1 MAENFRFKRI
11 SELPAADSVDTS
23 DILLVLKK
31 TDTGY
36 TTERVPASL
45 VENYV
50 TEENVVDRARSV
62 NFQESDKINNRKES
76 AIFLRNCTFG
86 PTIQEIDDL
95 VATGSKREWIAE
107 QIESSY
113 DNSEYSEWDGTG
125 DAPVLKTGWFGK
137 VALHFKMPDDYTSGN
152 FSVNLPGYYNTR
164 ASILS
169 AFIRNNP
176 PVGDIGSLDG
186 NTRKEP
192 RKSLLCKVVWAL
204 NKLIPVSVPGGGFPE
219 ETDTYP
225 IVDWH
230 GVLARHAFGNYA
242 DLLEEVA
249 YNLSMARML
258 THLRNQK
265 SDDSGRQPDENFGRE
280 IMQLFSIG
288 LYALN
293 NDGTYKLDE
302 NGSRIE
308 TYDQFDILESSK
320 VFTGLT
326 RWDRPDAEYYNVA
339 SDSTMRGGG
348 VTLAGIGRTNF
359 LSEQTIYGIKKPAR
373 YIKKGVTYRIYSTGT
388 TDFTKFGA
396 ANSSVG
402 TEFTAT
408 SNGDRRAGTGEVEE
422 KRVYPIGVVPRL
434 KHFVPWYEDGE
445 KNFPN
450 LKIVIPAGTDPETN
464 IRMMVEGLVNHPNCA
479 PNICKNLI
487 KLTVTSNPSP
497 EYVAR
502 VTSVFRNNGKGVTGD
517 MASVWTAIFTD
528 PEANLDIRS
537 SDTKGRVIDGFEAF
551 CKYIRCLNGSSR
563 YTGTQENAQ
572 VYIDGTNINPAVG
585 YINDYE
591 NLRLGAWPYSS
602 PSVFSY
608 YGLDYSISPGVDWGI
623 LIPEIGSLPSNTLM
637 NAIGALDD
645 MINNGDPIDWR
656 TNPSNLTRVY
666 TPDFTETIGD
676 LSDIDN
682 VVNVLNLTLC
692 GGTLGQQK
700 IKIMK
705 DAMSAMNSS
714 TQNEKDDRVCVA
726 LQFIIRSPEFWVQ

>member
-11 SELPAADSVDTS
+11 SELPAADSVNTS

-36 TTERVPASL
+36 TTGKVPTSL
-45 VENYV
+45 MENYV
-50 TEENVVDRARSV
+50 TEATVVDRARSV
-62 NFQESDKINNRKES
+62 NFQESDKINNRKEA
-76 AIFLRNCTFG
+76 AIFLRNCTLG
-86 PTIQEIDDL
+86 PTIQEIDAL
-95 VATGSKREWIAE
+95 VASGSKREWIEE

-113 DNSEYSEWDGTG
+113 DDSEYSEWNGNG
-125 DAPVLKTGWFGK
+125 DAPILKPGWFSK
-137 VALHFKMPDDYTSGN
+137 VALHFKMPDDYIYGN
-152 FSVNLPGYYNTR
+152 FSVNLPGSYNTR

-176 PVGDIGSLDG
+176 PIGDIGSLTN

-204 NKLIPVSVPGGGFPE
+204 NKLIPVSVPGGGFPS

-265 SDDSGRQPDENFGRE
+265 SDGSGRQPDENFGRE

-302 NGSRIE
+302 NGSKIE
-308 TYDQFDILESSK
+308 TYNQDDILESSK

-339 SDSTMRGGG
+339 YDGTMRGGG
-348 VTLAGIGRTNF
+348 ATLEGIGRTAF
-359 LSEQTIYGIKKPAR
+359 LQDLTIYGIAKPVT
-373 YIKKGVTYRIYSTGT
+373 YIKKGITYRIYTVGT
-388 TDFTKFGA
+388 TDFTKYGA
-396 ANSSVG
+396 ANSNVG

-408 SNGDRRAGTGEVEE
+408 IDGDRRAGTGEVEE
-422 KRVYPIGVVPRL
+422 KRVYPSGVVPRL

-445 KNFPN
+445 KNLPN
-450 LKIVIPAGTDPETN
+450 VGIVIPAGTDPETN
-464 IRMMVEGLVNHPNCA
+464 IRMMVEGLVNHSNCA

-502 VTSVFRNNGKGVTGD
+502 VTSIFRNNGKGVTGD
-517 MASVWTAIFTD
+517 MSSIWAAIFTD

-537 SDTKGRVIDGFEAF
+537 SETKGRLIDGFEAF

-563 YTGTQENAQ
+563 YTGTQGDAQ

-591 NLRLGAWPYSS
+591 SSRLGAWPYNS

-608 YGLDYSISPGVDWGI
+608 YGLDYSISPGIDWGV
-623 LIPEIGSLPSNTLM
+623 LIPEAGSLPANTLM
-637 NAIGALDD
+637 NAIGVFND
-645 MINNGDPIDWR
+645 MINSGDPTVWR
-656 TNPSNLTRVY
+656 SNPSSLGRVY

-682 VVNVLNLTLC
+682 VINVLNLTLC

-705 DAMSAMNSS
+705 DAMTAMNSS
-714 TQNEKDDRVCVA
+714 TQNDLDNRVCMA
-726 LQFIIRSPEFWVQ
+726 LQLIIRSPEFWVQ